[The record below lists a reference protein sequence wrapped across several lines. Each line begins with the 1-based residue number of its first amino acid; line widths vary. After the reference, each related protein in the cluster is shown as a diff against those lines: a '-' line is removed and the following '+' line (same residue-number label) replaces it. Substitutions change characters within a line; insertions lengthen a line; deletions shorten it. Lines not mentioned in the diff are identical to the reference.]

1 MKFIECELKYGDS
14 KRIKEAL
21 LLQAENDAIFKEKL
35 ENWEVEEMAMIELLA
50 HEAYNQTE
58 KTKIGGAQ
66 CPLGF
71 GIEEQIAHII
81 HCVDENITKPETKV
95 ASRVETKVVD
105 SANNEVVEE
114 DDSEEDSEEIK
125 GIKASLEKA
134 KAKHKEQE
142 QEVKQP
148 FAIETFTKKK
158 KNKKNNNQEQ
168 LSLF

>member
-35 ENWEVEEMAMIELLA
+35 ENWEVEEMGMIELLA
-50 HEAYNQTE
+50 NEAYNQTE
-58 KTKIGGAQ
+58 KTKVGGAE

-81 HCVDENITKPETKV
+81 HCVDENITKVETKV
-95 ASRVETKVVD
+95 SRVETKVVD
-105 SANNEVVEE
+105 STSNENI
-114 DDSEEDSEEIK
+114 EEDSKETKEET
-125 GIKASLEKA
+125 
-134 KAKHKEQE
+134 
-142 QEVKQP
+142 KQP
-148 FAIETFTKKK
+148 VVIETFTKKK
-158 KNKKNNNQEQ
+158 KNKKNDNQEQ

>member
-35 ENWEVEEMAMIELLA
+35 ENWEVEEMGMIELLA
-50 HEAYNQTE
+50 NEAYNQTE
-58 KTKIGGAQ
+58 KTKVGGAE

-81 HCVDENITKPETKV
+81 HCVDENITKVETKV
-95 ASRVETKVVD
+95 SRVETKVVD
-105 SANNEVVEE
+105 SANNETVEE
-114 DDSEEDSEEIK
+114 EDNETKEE
-125 GIKASLEKA
+125 A
-134 KAKHKEQE
+134 
-142 QEVKQP
+142 KQP
-148 FAIETFTKKK
+148 VVIETFSKKK
-158 KNKKNNNQEQ
+158 KSKKNDNQEQ

>member
-35 ENWEVEEMAMIELLA
+35 DNWEVEEMGMIELLA
-50 HEAYNQTE
+50 NEAYNQTE
-58 KTKIGGAQ
+58 KTKVGGAE

-81 HCVDENITKPETKV
+81 HCVDENITKVETKV
-95 ASRVETKVVD
+95 SRVETKVVD
-105 SANNEVVEE
+105 SANGETVEE
-114 DDSEEDSEEIK
+114 DVLEEDSEETKDIK
-125 GIKASLEKA
+125 ESLDKA
-134 KAKHKEQE
+134 KANYKEE
-142 QEVKQP
+142 TKQP
-148 FAIETFTKKK
+148 VVIETFSKKK
-158 KNKKNNNQEQ
+158 KSKKNDNQEQ